1 MRTIWNYVLLA
12 FCAGLLL
19 GAWIGVYHE
28 RTVFHQFWA
37 HGPDT
42 QKILARLNEKL
53 NLTPQQE
60 QEVQLVLEAKREKI
74 LSLHMQMRSQFEELR
89 LSMRADMAKI
99 LAPEQEAKFTRM
111 TRKWDK
117 RHHLILPNSQARVSS
132 TTVLSSQ

>member
-42 QKILARLNEKL
+42 QKILARLSEKL

-74 LSLHMQMRSQFEELR
+74 LSLHRQMRSQFEELR

-99 LAPEQEAKFTRM
+99 LTPDQEAKFTRM
-111 TRKWDK
+111 TQEWDK

>member
-1 MRTIWNYVLLA
+1 MRTVWNYVLLA

-28 RTVFHQFWA
+28 RTVFHQFWS

-42 QKILARLNEKL
+42 QKILARLSEKL

-74 LSLHMQMRSQFEELR
+74 LSLHRQMRSQFEELR

-99 LAPEQEAKFTRM
+99 LTPDQEAKFTRM
-111 TRKWDK
+111 TQEWDK